1 MACNINNKSDFNI
14 SEIEDLFHDLYS
26 FSSNRFGFKK
36 DAILNLVSDAQNTSP
51 LGKTAYYDPSSMEI
65 TIYVDNRHPKD
76 IMRSFSHELVHHDQ
90 NLRGEFA
97 NIVGQGGSNYA
108 QTNPHLRKM
117 EKEAYLKGN
126 MCFRDWEDGYKSSNP
141 NILNERRI
149 YKMSIKDWKDKELNT
164 LLNEKWGFSMDLNK
178 LNENKKPDFPDVDG
192 DGDREEPIS
201 QAQKDKKAKGGNDKP
216 KKKAKKGEIP
226 PQLKNHVKGKKKD
239 SDEKEE
245 LEEINMGV
253 RGGLGKTP
261 KSETDAAK
269 KQSDKN
275 HAHMKKEKDNKK
287 TKTMKEAEGDITI
300 GQRLQQVTAI
310 RDALRKG
317 IMQDTGINIPAEK
330 MAGIIDMVID
340 AAAQDGKSRT
350 LGYKKFSKMPP
361 KKGGGSDGGQGGAPA
376 QVQEQKLRK
385 AIRKIINQ
393 KNNESKNK

>member
-1 MACNINNKSDFNI
+1 MACKINNKSDFNV
-14 SEIEDLFHDLYS
+14 SEIEDLFQDLYS

-36 DAILNLVSDAQNTSP
+36 DANLNLVSDAQNTSP

-65 TIYVDNRHPKD
+65 TIYVDGRHPKD

-97 NIVGQGGSNYA
+97 NIVGQDGSNYA

-253 RGGLGKTP
+253 KGGLGKTP

-275 HAHMKKEKDNKK
+275 HAHMKKQKDNKK
-287 TKTMKEAEGDITI
+287 TKTMKEAEGDLTI

-361 KKGGGSDGGQGGAPA
+361 KKDGGDGGQGGAPA

-385 AIRKIINQ
+385 AIRRIIKQ
-393 KNNESKNK
+393 KLNESKNK

>member
-1 MACNINNKSDFNI
+1 MPCNINNNSNFDI
-14 SEIEDLFHDLYS
+14 SEIEDLIQDLYS
-26 FSSNRFGFKK
+26 YSSNKFGFKE
-36 DAILNLVSDAQNTSP
+36 DAKLNLVSDAQNTSP

-65 TIYVDNRHPKD
+65 TIYVDGRHPKD
-76 IMRSFSHELVHHDQ
+76 IMRSFSHELVHHNQ
-90 NLRGEFA
+90 NLKGEFA

-164 LLNEKWGFSMDLNK
+164 LLNEKWGFSMNLNK

-275 HAHMKKEKDNKK
+275 HAYMKKEKNNKK
-287 TKTMKEAEGDITI
+287 GDLKENESELEEI
-300 GQRLQQVTAI
+300 
-310 RDALRKG
+310 K
-317 IMQDTGINIPAEK
+317 
-330 MAGIIDMVID
+330 DMVRQNFEGEDLDDSMVDSIARMIKAKRD
-340 AAAQDGKSRT
+340 KN
-350 LGYKKFSKMPP
+350 KPP
-361 KKGGGSDGGQGGAPA
+361 PSNTSGQGSSGAPA
-376 QVQEQKLRK
+376 QPSMQEQKLRR
-385 AIRKIINQ
+385 AVRKMI
-393 KNNESKNK
+393 KKKMKR